1 MPTGVD
7 PTARNPIL
15 GTSVRTKDELVQFV
29 KKVNPAFKEEIA
41 AAFLSVGAKYGVRG
55 DVAFVQ
61 AIHETNWF
69 RFGGDVKPEQY
80 NFAGLGATGGV
91 AGNSFPTIT
100 AGVTA
105 QIQHLYAYASNNA
118 VPAGETVIDTRFGLV
133 KRGSAKN
140 WEDLAGTWAVPGY
153 DKNKYSS
160 LAAAMQAGDSY
171 GQNIMKLYASIPSQS
186 TPVPA
191 RPIVVLDAGHGGT
204 DPGAQGFGIVEKD
217 KALAIALKVRDR
229 LVKRYVVD
237 VKMTRD
243 TDIFIP
249 LQERAD
255 MANKWQADYFVALH
269 HNAAGGRGFE
279 SFVYTGTRLK
289 ESGKKQDV
297 VHAAIMAY
305 LSTVGVNDR
314 GKKEANFAVIRE
326 TKMPAILIE
335 NLFVDNAVDAAL
347 LNNPTV
353 IDKLCDAIALG
364 IGQAMQLA
372 ELPEAPVPVE
382 PEEPEVSAPPVQDV
396 SADYPAGTPQWRID
410 AIEWLYAQGLLTD
423 KSWKM
428 KLNDPLPLWAEAAML
443 KRMFEKLSNK
453 S

>member
-1 MPTGVD
+1 MPTGID
-7 PTARNPIL
+7 PTARNPIM

-41 AAFLSVGAKYGVRG
+41 AAFLSVGAKYGIRG
-55 DVAFVQ
+55 DIAFVQ
-61 AIHETNWF
+61 SIHETNWF
-69 RFGGDVKPEQY
+69 RFGGDVKPEQN
-80 NFAGLGATGGV
+80 NFAGIGATGGV
-91 AGNSFPTIT
+91 AGNSFPTIN

-105 QIQHLYAYASNNA
+105 QIQHLYAYASTNPI
-118 VPAGETVIDTRFGLV
+118 PAGETVIDTRFGLV

-140 WEDLAGTWAVPGY
+140 WEELAGAWAVPGF
-153 DKNKYSS
+153 DKSKYSS

-171 GQNIMKLYASIPSQS
+171 GQNIIKLHASIPPV
-186 TPVPA
+186 TPPA
-191 RPIVVLDAGHGGT
+191 AAGPIVVLDAGHGGT

-229 LVKRYVVD
+229 LLAQYVVQ

-249 LQERAD
+249 LQERAE
-255 MANKWQADYFVALH
+255 MANNWRADYFVALH
-269 HNAAGGRGFE
+269 HNASGGRGFE

-335 NLFVDNAVDAAL
+335 NLFVDNAIDTAL
-347 LNNPTV
+347 LNNPAV
-353 IDKLCDAIALG
+353 VDKLCDAIALG
-364 IGQAMQLA
+364 IGQALQLA
-372 ELPEAPVPVE
+372 AVPVVPE
-382 PEEPEVSAPPVQDV
+382 PAEPEVPVPGPDV
-396 SADYPAGTPQWRID
+396 SAEYPAGTPQWRID
-410 AIEWLYAQGLLTD
+410 AVEWLYAQGLLTD

-428 KLNDPLPLWAEAAML
+428 KLNDPLPLWAEATML
-443 KRMFEKLSNK
+443 KRLFDKLSDK
-453 S
+453 

>member
-41 AAFLSVGAKYGVRG
+41 AAFLNVGAKYGVRG

-61 AIHETNWF
+61 SIHETNWF
-69 RFGGDVKPEQY
+69 RFGGDVKPEQNNY
-80 NFAGLGATGGV
+80 AGIGATGGV

-105 QIQHLYAYASNNA
+105 QIQHLYAYASNNP
-118 VPAGETVIDTRFGLV
+118 VPAGEPVVDTRFGLV

-140 WEDLAGTWAVPGY
+140 WEDLAGLWAVPGY
-153 DKNKYSS
+153 DKTKYGS
-160 LAAAMQAGDSY
+160 LAVAMQAGDSY
-171 GQNIMKLYASIPSQS
+171 GQNIMKLYASIPAIT
-186 TPVPA
+186 TPVA
-191 RPIVVLDAGHGGT
+191 TAPIVVLDAGHGGT

-217 KALAIALKVRDR
+217 KALAIAFKVRDR
-229 LVKRYVVD
+229 LVKKYVVD
-237 VKMTRD
+237 IKMTRD

-255 MANKWQADYFVALH
+255 MANNWKADYFVALH

-279 SFVYTGTRLK
+279 SYVYTGTRLK

-335 NLFVDNAVDAAL
+335 NLFVDNAIDAAL
-347 LNNPTV
+347 LNNAAV

-364 IGQAMQLA
+364 IGQALQLA
-372 ELPEAPVPVE
+372 EVPEAPAPVE
-382 PEEPEVSAPPVQDV
+382 PEVPTTPVPDV
-396 SADYPAGTPQWRID
+396 TAEYPAGTPQWRID
-410 AIEWLYAQGLLTD
+410 AVEWLYSQGLLTD

-428 KLNDPLPLWAEAAML
+428 KLNDPLPLWAEATML
-443 KRMFEKLSNK
+443 KRMFEKLSDK

>member
-1 MPTGVD
+1 MATGND
-7 PTARNPIL
+7 STARNPIL

-41 AAFLSVGAKYGVRG
+41 AAFLSIGAKYGVRG

-61 AIHETNWF
+61 SIHETNWF
-69 RFGGDVKPEQY
+69 RFGGDVKAEQN

-105 QIQHLYAYASNNA
+105 QIQHLYAYATSGSL
-118 VPAGETVIDTRFGLV
+118 PAGETVIDTRFGLV
-133 KRGSAKN
+133 TRGSAKN

-153 DKNKYSS
+153 DKTKYSS
-160 LAAAMQAGDSY
+160 LTAAMQAGDSY
-171 GQNIMKLYASIPSQS
+171 GQNIIKLYATIPAAIA
-186 TPVPA
+186 PVA
-191 RPIVVLDAGHGGT
+191 TGPIVVLDAGHGGT
-204 DPGAQGFGIVEKD
+204 DSGAQGFGIVEKD
-217 KALAIALKVRDR
+217 RALSIALKVRDR
-229 LVKRYVVD
+229 LLSKYVVQ

-249 LQERAD
+249 LKERAE
-255 MANKWQADYFVALH
+255 MANNWKADYFVSLH
-269 HNAAGGRGFE
+269 HNASGGRGFE
-279 SFVYTGTRLK
+279 SYVYNGTRAQ

-335 NLFVDNAVDAAL
+335 NLFVDQADDAAL
-347 LNNPTV
+347 LNNAAV
-353 IDKLCDAIALG
+353 VDKLCDAIALG
-364 IGQAMQLA
+364 IGQALQLA
-372 ELPEAPVPVE
+372 AVPVVTT
-382 PEEPEVSAPPVQDV
+382 PAEPEVPTTSVPDV
-396 SADYPAGTPQWRID
+396 TSEYPTGTPQWRID
-410 AIEWLYAQGLLTD
+410 AVEWLYTQGLLTD

-428 KLNDPLPLWAEAAML
+428 KLNDPLPLWAEATML
-443 KRMFEKLSNK
+443 KRMYEKLSTK
-453 S
+453 